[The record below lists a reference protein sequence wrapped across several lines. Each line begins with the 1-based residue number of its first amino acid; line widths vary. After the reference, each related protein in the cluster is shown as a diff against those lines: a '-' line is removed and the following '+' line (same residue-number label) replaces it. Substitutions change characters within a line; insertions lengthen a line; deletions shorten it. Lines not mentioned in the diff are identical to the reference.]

1 MLISTSNTK
10 GAFRFLTVMLLLVSV
25 SLGLPAQKKKES
37 FWQRLLRFA
46 GISATPSAQKAP
58 DDGANPG
65 DIWLVRVDSSDK
77 LRLTN
82 DGGYRS
88 PIFFTGDK
96 SILALKGNE
105 LVKLAIPAGSPN
117 RLFNLKG
124 IVKLVGPNMDDPDS
138 ILILLERQDGREAL
152 GLLSLKSGQVTE
164 ISPDGED
171 QEFRRAVAH
180 ARGWE
185 RIYGTTK
192 VYVKTEVKN
201 DLAGSLEWSDVY
213 LQQSKSEPKNLSQ
226 CDGINCGQPSL
237 SQDGRHVV
245 YIKARN

>member
-1 MLISTSNTK
+1 MKTRNTLS
-10 GAFRFLTVMLLLVSV
+10 ALRFLTVMFLLASV
-25 SLGLPAQKKKES
+25 SLGLPVQKKKQS

-58 DDGANPG
+58 DDGATAG
-65 DIWLVRVDSSDK
+65 DIWLVRVNSSDK

-88 PIFFTGDK
+88 PIFLTGDK
-96 SILALKGNE
+96 SILALKGNDV
-105 LVKLAIPAGSPN
+105 VKLALTGGSPN

-124 IVKLVGPNMDDPDS
+124 AVKLVGLNMDDPNS
-138 ILILLERQDGREAL
+138 ILILLEDPDRHPAL

-164 ISPDGED
+164 MSPEGDD
-171 QEFRRAVAH
+171 REFRRALAH
-180 ARGWE
+180 AQGWE
-185 RIYGTTK
+185 RVYGTAK

-213 LQQSKSEPKNLSQ
+213 LKHSETEPKNLSQ

-245 YIKARN
+245 YIKAQN

>member
-1 MLISTSNTK
+1 MKTRNAR
-10 GAFRFLTVMLLLVSV
+10 GAFWFLIMMLLLASI
-25 SLGLPAQKKKES
+25 SPDLAAQKKKES

-58 DDGANPG
+58 DDGVTAG
-65 DIWLVRVDSSDK
+65 DIWLVRVDSNDK

-88 PIFFTGDK
+88 PVFLAGDK
-96 SILALKGNE
+96 SILALKGNSV
-105 LVKLAIPAGSPN
+105 VKLAIPAGTSN

-124 IVKLVGPNMDDPDS
+124 VVKLVGLNMDDPDS
-138 ILILLERQDGREAL
+138 ILILLEHQDGHPAL
-152 GLLSLKSGQVTE
+152 GILSLKIGQVTE

-171 QEFRRAVAH
+171 QEFRRALAH
-180 ARGWE
+180 AQGWE
-185 RIYGTTK
+185 RVYGTTK

-201 DLAGSLEWSDVY
+201 DLAGPLEWSDVY
-213 LQQSKSEPKNLSQ
+213 LKHSKTEPKNLSQ

-237 SQDGRHVV
+237 SQDGRQVV
-245 YIKARN
+245 YIKAQN